1 MGKYREA
8 QEVLDEHK
16 KEIDKFFTD
25 KNHPAHFSIMNNQA
39 LLYKVS
45 GHKVKR
51 YSLKESF
58 WLRRSYLLR

>member
-25 KNHPAHFSIMNNQA
+25 KMHPAHFSIMNNQA
-39 LLYKVS
+39 LLFKV
-45 GHKVKR
+45 R
-51 YSLKESF
+51 
-58 WLRRSYLLR
+58 